1 MYKEGLETSNMSPMY
16 FLRGLESYPEAS
28 EETLEVL
35 RSASFKGGGSLQEGT
50 KSNDLLERASFS
62 T

>member
-1 MYKEGLETSNMSPMY
+1 MSPMY

-50 KSNDLLERASFS
+50 KSNDPLERASFS